1 MKETLFFLFISP
13 GKIISI
19 KPIQAASATVEAR
32 TRVRTC
38 AFTRTITRAR
48 YAADDVIFFFKSFFF
63 FIREL
68 IISILEKGEI
78 EILLIEFRRTYDL
91 QRRATS
97 RRRRKMEIIVPF
109 FLGLADWLNIL
120 VRFSSDSL
128 VG

>member
-13 GKIISI
+13 EKIISI

-48 YAADDVIFFFKSFFF
+48 YAADDVIFFFFKSFFF

-91 QRRATS
+91 QRQATS
-97 RRRRKMEIIVPF
+97 RRRRKMEIKVPF
-109 FLGLADWLNIL
+109 FAVGLS
-120 VRFSSDSL
+120 RFEHPRPRQ
-128 VG
+128 VW